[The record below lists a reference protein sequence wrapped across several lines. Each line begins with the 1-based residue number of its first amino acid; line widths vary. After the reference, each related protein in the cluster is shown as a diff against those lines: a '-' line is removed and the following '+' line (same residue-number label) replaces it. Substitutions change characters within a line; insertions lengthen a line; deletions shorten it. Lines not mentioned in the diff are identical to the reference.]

1 MVCSGLNPMDTQ
13 LVGSL
18 EGKEENKL
26 FKAYDAIANALEKI
40 SKWAMIGI
48 FSIMSISV
56 FLQIILR
63 SVFNMTILQL
73 EDIAKYSFS
82 WLIFIGMAA
91 VFKKDEHVAVTFFV
105 GCMPKKIA
113 QVCDYIQR
121 LLVCIFLIFLIVKG
135 IEFTKNGMS
144 EVIQQLRIPAGIF
157 YVIVPITG
165 ILSII
170 PYIDFFLGRKR
181 PYDIQYSIR
190 SSI

>member
-1 MVCSGLNPMDTQ
+1 MDTQ